1 LNSDDNNSNGKINNG
16 VIKRRIERKTAI
28 AATKFKID
36 FSFKREVFFIIAG
49 AFAGA
54 IAYVIPITVFAIEQ
68 GSLYY
73 LTWIVFGHIAGIY
86 SPIPFVIISGFMLH
100 LLVATTIGIISGLF
114 LYRTN
119 ILNISKPSN
128 GLKYGLFVGSL
139 VFVIFAIPVQE
150 FVLGPEFAR
159 TIGDTSATTATTNI
173 NTQRP
178 PAALED
184 SQPMISQPSVSSSPS
199 SSSSSDQSLF
209 VQLRALLNSLIINL
223 VFGVTLGLFSSF
235 LSIKFGARYRCP
247 RCEISFSR
255 VDSLQRHL
263 ELVHGA
269 KPIHPK
275 RILILGGGF
284 AGVEVLRRLQD
295 RFQNDVS
302 IDITMV
308 SKDNFFLFTPM
319 LHEVA
324 SGMIETRHI
333 VTPIRA
339 FCNRAKFYAAK
350 VESIDLN
357 NRQVQIELP
366 LSSPSTTNTS
376 SRNVTNPS
384 TTTTSYQKQGQGSDR
399 LLLSD
404 ARRTQLDKLSY
415 DYLVVA
421 LGSETKF
428 FGMSDIEK
436 YALTIK
442 SWNDAIIIRNYVIH
456 QLEQAELLLRQQPL
470 SDDKENKGSISY
482 SANRENLLTFVVI
495 GGGFAGVETAGE
507 LNDFLRDAVD
517 DYYHNIEPKD
527 IRVIILQ
534 AGNRLLPEMSEE
546 LANFAMQRLIES
558 GVEVILNARV
568 TGATAN
574 SVELKDGRSIST
586 NTIIWS
592 GGVAP
597 NPITERLPC
606 ERDEKSG
613 RIMVDK
619 YLEVR
624 GYPGAFAIGDCAF
637 IIDPNNG
644 NPYPPT
650 AQHAIREGTVAANNM
665 ISLIE
670 GKLRRK
676 KVFNYKTKGMMA
688 SIGKRNGVG
697 AILGIEVQGFL
708 AWWIWRMYYLAN
720 LPTLQKKIR
729 VMADW
734 TLDIF
739 FKRDVTMLKTILED
753 GRDTDFK

>member
-1 LNSDDNNSNGKINNG
+1 MGNDNNNKNNNG
-16 VIKRRIERKTAI
+16 NNGIIKRRIERETTTA

-36 FSFKREVFFIIAG
+36 FSFKREVFFIITG
-49 AFAGA
+49 ALAGA
-54 IAYVIPITVFAIEQ
+54 IMYVIPITVFAIEQ

-73 LTWIVFGHIAGIY
+73 LTWIVFGHIAGVY
-86 SPIPFVIISGFMLH
+86 SPISSVIIAGFLLH
-100 LLVATTIGIISGLF
+100 IFVATSIGIISGLF
-114 LYRTN
+114 LYKTN

-139 VFVIFAIPVQE
+139 VFVVFAIPVQQ

-159 TIGDTSATTATTNI
+159 TIGNSSTTKTTNT
-173 NTQRP
+173 NTQP
-178 PAALED
+178 PVTTED
-184 SQPMISQPSVSSSPS
+184 SQPMISQPSAATS
-199 SSSSSDQSLF
+199 SSSSSPSNQSF
-209 VQLRALLNSLIINL
+209 FTQLRVLFNSLIINL
-223 VFGVTLGLFSSF
+223 VFGITLGLFSSF

-247 RCEISFSR
+247 KCDISFSR

-263 ELVHGA
+263 ELIHRA

-275 RILILGGGF
+275 EILILGGGF

-302 IDITMV
+302 VDITMV

-339 FCNRAKFYAAK
+339 FCNRAKFYAANVK
-350 VESIDLN
+350 SIDLN
-357 NRQVQIELP
+357 NRQVQIESP
-366 LSSPSTTNTS
+366 LSSRSIANADS
-376 SRNVTNPS
+376 GNIEESAFVTH
-384 TTTTSYQKQGQGSDR
+384 QEQGQESNH
-399 LLLSD
+399 LSLSD
-404 ARRTQLDKLSY
+404 LGKAQLSNLSY
-415 DYLVVA
+415 DYLVIA

-428 FGMSDIEK
+428 FGMADIEK
-436 YALTIK
+436 HALTIK
-442 SWNDAIIIRNYVIH
+442 SWTDAIVIRNHVIH
-456 QLEQAELLLRQQPL
+456 QLEQAELLLRERPF
-470 SDDKENKGSISY
+470 SDKKNNGSDSDITNKQ
-482 SANRENLLTFVVI
+482 NLLTFVVI

-507 LNDFLRDAVD
+507 LNDFLRDSVK

-527 IRVIILQ
+527 IRVIIIQ
-534 AGNRLLPEMSEE
+534 SGNRLLPEMSEE
-546 LANFAMQRLIES
+546 LSKFAMQKLVQS
-558 GVEVILNARV
+558 GVEVLLNARV
-568 TGATAN
+568 IGATAT
-574 SVELKDGRSIST
+574 SAKLKNGRSIST

-597 NPITERLPC
+597 NPITEELTC
-606 ERDEKSG
+606 EHDNKSG
-613 RIMVDK
+613 RIITNK
-619 YLEVR
+619 HLEVQ
-624 GYPGAFAIGDCAF
+624 GYPRVFAIGDCAF
-637 IIDPNNG
+637 IIDPNTG
-644 NPYPPT
+644 DPYPPT
-650 AQHAIREGTVAANNM
+650 AQHAIREGTVVAQNI

-670 GKLRRK
+670 GKPGNK
-676 KVFNYKTKGMMA
+676 KVFDYKTKGMMA

-697 AILGIEVQGFL
+697 AILGIEVQGFI

-753 GRDTDFK
+753 ASHNDFK

>member
-1 LNSDDNNSNGKINNG
+1 LDNDNKNKNGNDITKRQ
-16 VIKRRIERKTAI
+16 IKRKTI
-28 AATKFKID
+28 TAATKFKID

-49 AFAGA
+49 ALAGA
-54 IAYVIPITVFAIEQ
+54 IMYVIPITAFAIEQ

-86 SPIPFVIISGFMLH
+86 SPVSSVIVAGFLLH
-100 LLVATTIGIISGLF
+100 IFVATSIGIIAGLF
-114 LYRTN
+114 LYKTN

-139 VFVIFAIPVQE
+139 VFVVFAMPVQQ

-159 TIGDTSATTATTNI
+159 TNI
-173 NTQRP
+173 NTQ
-178 PAALED
+178 PAVVVED
-184 SQPMISQPSVSSSPS
+184 SQPMISQPSATS
-199 SSSSSDQSLF
+199 SSSFPSNQSF
-209 VQLRALLNSLIINL
+209 FTQLRVLLNSLVINL
-223 VFGVTLGLFSSF
+223 VFGITLGLFSSF

-247 RCEISFSR
+247 KCDISFSR

-263 ELVHGA
+263 ELIHGA
-269 KPIHPK
+269 KAIHPK
-275 RILILGGGF
+275 EILILGGGF

-295 RFQNDVS
+295 KFQNDVNV
-302 IDITMV
+302 DITMV

-350 VESIDLN
+350 VKSIDLK
-357 NRQVQIELP
+357 NRQVQIESP
-366 LSSPSTTNTS
+366 LSSRSIVSGNS
-376 SRNVTNPS
+376 SNLEGAALP
-384 TTTTSYQKQGQGSDR
+384 SYQEQVQGSSH
-399 LLLSD
+399 LILSN
-404 ARRTQLDKLSY
+404 AGKVQLSNLSY
-415 DYLVVA
+415 DYLVIA

-428 FGMSDIEK
+428 FDMADIEK
-436 YALTIK
+436 HALTIK
-442 SWNDAIIIRNYVIH
+442 SWNDAIVIRSHVIH
-456 QLEQAELLLRQQPL
+456 QLEEAELLLRERPS
-470 SDDKENKGSISY
+470 SDKKNGSDSDITNK
-482 SANRENLLTFVVI
+482 ENLLTFVVV

-507 LNDFLRDAVD
+507 LNDFLRDSVK

-527 IRVIILQ
+527 IRVIIIQ
-534 AGNRLLPEMSEE
+534 SGNRLLPEMSEE
-546 LANFAMQRLIES
+546 LSKFALQRLTQS
-558 GVEVILNARV
+558 GVEVLLNARV
-568 TGATAN
+568 TGATAT
-574 SVELKDGRSIST
+574 SVKLKSGRSIPT

-597 NPITERLPC
+597 NPITEELTC
-606 ERDEKSG
+606 ERDKKSG
-613 RIMVDK
+613 RIITNK
-619 YLEVR
+619 YLEVQ
-624 GYPGAFAIGDCAF
+624 GYPGVFAIGDCAF
-637 IIDPNNG
+637 IIDPNTG

-650 AQHAIREGTVAANNM
+650 AQHAIREGTVVAQNI

-670 GKLRRK
+670 GKPGNK
-676 KVFNYKTKGMMA
+676 KVFDYKTKGMMA

-697 AILGIEVQGFL
+697 AILGIEVQGFI

-753 GRDTDFK
+753 ASHNDFK

>member
-1 LNSDDNNSNGKINNG
+1 MDNKDNNDNGIK
-16 VIKRRIERKTAI
+16 KRRIERETTTTI
-28 AATKFKID
+28 ATKFKID

-49 AFAGA
+49 AIAGA
-54 IAYVIPITVFAIEQ
+54 IIFIIPVTLFAIEQ
-68 GSLYY
+68 GSSYY
-73 LTWIVFGHIAGIY
+73 LTWIVFGHIAGVY
-86 SPIPFVIISGFMLH
+86 SPVSSVIIAGFLLH
-100 LLVATTIGIISGLF
+100 ILVATSMGIMAGLF
-114 LYRTN
+114 LYKTN

-139 VFVIFAIPVQE
+139 IFVIFAIPVQQ
-150 FVLGPEFAR
+150 FVLGPEFAL
-159 TIGDTSATTATTNI
+159 TIGSNLSTTTTSTNV
-173 NTQRP
+173 NN
-178 PAALED
+178 PAAED
-184 SQPMISQPSVSSSPS
+184 SQPMVSQPSVISSPS
-199 SSSSSDQSLF
+199 SSIASNQSTLT
-209 VQLRALLNSLIINL
+209 QLRALLNSLIINL
-223 VFGVTLGLFSSF
+223 VFGITLGLFSSL

-247 RCEISFSR
+247 RCDISFSR

-269 KPIHPK
+269 KPILPE

-302 IDITMV
+302 VDITMV

-350 VESIDLN
+350 VKIIDLN
-357 NRQVQIELP
+357 NRQVHIELP
-366 LSSPSTTNTS
+366 LPSPFVANIKSGDILNSSTDL
-376 SRNVTNPS
+376 
-384 TTTTSYQKQGQGSDR
+384 KQGQESNH

-404 ARRTQLDKLSY
+404 VRTVQLDKLSY
-415 DYLVVA
+415 DYLVIA

-436 YALTIK
+436 HALTIK
-442 SWNDAIIIRNYVIH
+442 SWTDAIVIRNHVIH
-456 QLEQAELLLRQQPL
+456 QLEQAEILLVQQRQQSFS
-470 SDDKENKGSISY
+470 SDKR
-482 SANRENLLTFVVI
+482 NRTKENLLTFVVV

-507 LNDFLRDAVD
+507 LNDFLRDAVR

-546 LANFAMQRLIES
+546 LANFAMRKLNQS
-558 GVEVILNARV
+558 GVEVMLNARV
-568 TGATAN
+568 TGATAT
-574 SVELKDGRSIST
+574 SVKLKDGKTIPT

-597 NPITERLPC
+597 NPVIEDLTC
-606 ERDEKSG
+606 ERDNRSG
-613 RIMVDK
+613 RIKVNK
-619 YLEVR
+619 YLEVER
-624 GYPGAFAIGDCAF
+624 YPGVFALGDCAH
-637 IIDPNNG
+637 IIDPNSG

-650 AQHAIREGTVAANNM
+650 AQHAIREGTAVAKNI

-670 GKLRRK
+670 RK
-676 KVFNYKTKGMMA
+676 PKNKKIFDYKTKGMMA

-697 AILGIEVQGFL
+697 AILGLEVQGFL

-720 LPTLQKKIR
+720 LPTLQKKLR
-729 VMADW
+729 VIADW

-739 FKRDVTMLKTILED
+739 FKRDVTMLKTVLENIPPA
-753 GRDTDFK
+753 DFR